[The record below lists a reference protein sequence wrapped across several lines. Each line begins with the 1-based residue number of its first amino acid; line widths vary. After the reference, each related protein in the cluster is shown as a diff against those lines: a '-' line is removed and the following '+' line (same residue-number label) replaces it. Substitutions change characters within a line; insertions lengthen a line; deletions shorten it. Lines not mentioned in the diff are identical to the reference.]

1 MRKELFRVFIGS
13 VVVGAAS
20 SCGFYHAKA
29 QSDSQGFSQTDVS
42 YAGVNSRIFSRQCI
56 ACHNSSSAKAGVVLD
71 NYDTVKANL
80 GRVEDVALIKQSMPP
95 SHPLDSGSQQ
105 LLRAW
110 ITAGAPQEGPDNP
123 TLPPL
128 EPKFSSIRTVV
139 FETRCI
145 SCHTAGGTAEKV
157 PLVDYTA
164 LLGSPRELVLPGN
177 AEESG
182 LILALDRTDDN
193 QMPPKNS
200 GIRHL
205 SEQDISAIKTWIQ
218 NGAKDD

>member
-1 MRKELFRVFIGS
+1 MRNELFRAFIGLC
-13 VVVGAAS
+13 VAGAAS

-29 QSDSQGFSQTDVS
+29 QSDSQGFSQTEVS
-42 YAGVNSRIFSRQCI
+42 YAGVNSRVFSRQCI
-56 ACHNSSSAKAGVVLD
+56 ACHNSSSAKAGIVLD
-71 NYDTVKANL
+71 SYDSVKANL
-80 GRVEDVALIKQSMPP
+80 GRIEDVALIKQSMPP

-110 ITAGAPQEGPDNP
+110 INAGAPQEGPVNP
-123 TLPPL
+123 NLPPL
-128 EPKFSSIRTVV
+128 ESKFSSIRAVV

-145 SCHTAGGTAEKV
+145 SCHTVGGTAEKV

-164 LLGSPRELVLPGN
+164 LLSSPRELVLPGN

-193 QMPPKNS
+193 QMPPKTS

-205 SEQDISAIKTWIQ
+205 SEQDISTIKAWIQ